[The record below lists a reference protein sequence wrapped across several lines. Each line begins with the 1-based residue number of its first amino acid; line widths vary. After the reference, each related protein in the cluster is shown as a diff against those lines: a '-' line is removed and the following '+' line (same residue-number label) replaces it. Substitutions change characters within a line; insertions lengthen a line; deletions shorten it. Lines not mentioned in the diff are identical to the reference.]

1 MRLQWLWLFAASTLL
16 VSIFV
21 PWGEKHIDDHHC
33 TTTWDQ
39 ASLQGGQRCTSD
51 EWHVG
56 YRPFSLETRHTAHS
70 FVGSNATGE
79 DWAYRY
85 TDAEAPHQPGIGPLL
100 EHGGAALILGVAA
113 MTISGI
119 VHQLQRTVRTRLVAR
134 IGWSLYFASVLSFIL
149 GMAYHAGTWS
159 AEEID
164 HLAPGMGLLYAA
176 IPLLAGVPLL
186 PERQPDLGLP
196 ALPSLD

>member
-1 MRLQWLWLFAASTLL
+1 M
-16 VSIFV
+16 FV
-21 PWGEKHIDDHHC
+21 PWGEKHVDDHQC

-39 ASLQGGQRCTSD
+39 ESLQGGRRCTSD

-70 FVGSNATGE
+70 YLNSNATGA

-85 TDAEAPHQPGIGPLL
+85 SDAAAPHQPGISPLL
-100 EHGGAALILGVAA
+100 ENGGAVLILGVAA
-113 MTISGI
+113 MILSGI
-119 VHQLQRTVRTRLVAR
+119 VHQLHPSPRTRLLAR
-134 IGWSLYFASVLSFIL
+134 LGWGAYFGSVLSFIL

-164 HLAPGMGLLYAA
+164 HLSPGMGLLYAA

-196 ALPSLD
+196 ALPRLD